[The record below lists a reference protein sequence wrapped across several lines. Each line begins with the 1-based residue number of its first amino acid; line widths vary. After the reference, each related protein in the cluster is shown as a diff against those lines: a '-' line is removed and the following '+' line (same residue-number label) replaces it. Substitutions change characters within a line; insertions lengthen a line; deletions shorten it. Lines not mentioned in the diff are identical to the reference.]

1 MKFIDTHAHL
11 QFDSYDKDRDEVIRQ
26 AFAKG
31 IKAIINVG
39 IDEATS
45 KQAIGLARKYRNLF
59 ATAGWHPHDATSYNE
74 ETLRELLDNK
84 EVVAL
89 GEIGLDYFRNLSPKD
104 VQKKVF
110 EAQLKIAIERNLP
123 TIIHDRNAHE
133 DVFNMLKKYKPERVV
148 FHCFSGDY
156 KLARDVLEQGWF
168 ISFTGVVT
176 FDRGHYHGIIRDV
189 PDDRYFVE
197 TDAPFLTPYPYRGK
211 RNRPEYVEY
220 IIQHIAEIKGKS
232 PNEIAR
238 QTTENA
244 ENFFL
249 LHKKLD

>member
-11 QFDSYDKDRDEVIRQ
+11 QFDSYDKDREEVISR

-31 IKAIINVG
+31 IKTIINVG
-39 IDEATS
+39 IDEVTS
-45 KQAIGLARKYRNLF
+45 RKAIELAHNHSNLY
-59 ATAGWHPHDATSYNE
+59 AAAGWHPHDAESYDE
-74 ETLRELLDNK
+74 KILLELLTDK
-84 EVVAL
+84 SVVAL
-89 GEIGLDYFRNLSPKD
+89 GEIGLDYYRNLSPKD

-110 EAQLKIAIERNLP
+110 QAQLKIAAEKNMP

-133 DVFNMLKKYKPERVV
+133 DVFNMIKKYNPERVV

-156 KLARDVLEQGWF
+156 NFARDVLEQGWF
-168 ISFTGVVT
+168 ISFTGSVT
-176 FDRGHYHGIIRDV
+176 FDKGHYFGTIRDV

-220 IIQHIAEIKGKS
+220 IIQNIAEIKGKS

-244 ENFFL
+244 ENFFS